1 MTMLEIPL
9 GTAWSD
15 RFRQPDLDTL
25 LDELGAE
32 LTVPFQTV
40 REVLLGWGLSEDLG
54 WNGPTYQW
62 SLGYSRIKSDKP
74 EFFLV
79 PRPTHPMLAAPV
91 SLDRLAN
98 VDTKSLDRAF
108 RERII
113 AASVVGPNAWCTWPV
128 QSKAGAAAIA
138 SGLRILFDQPS

>member
-1 MTMLEIPL
+1 MTTLEIPL

-25 LDELGAE
+25 LDELGDDLA
-32 LTVPFQTV
+32 VPFQTV
-40 REVLLGWGLSEDLG
+40 REELLGRGLSEDLA

-62 SLGYSRIKSDKP
+62 SLGYSRNKADKP

-79 PRPTHPMLAAPV
+79 PRPTQPLLAAPV
-91 SLDRLAN
+91 SLERLAS
-98 VDTKSLDRAF
+98 VDTKALDRAF

-128 QSKAGAAAIA
+128 QSKAGAAAIVA
-138 SGLRILFDQPS
+138 GLRILCDEPA